1 MESHLPHVG
10 RSTKGGSLPYN
21 SWNGNGAKAP
31 RVTIDFPDAPVRR
44 VPGWKPALDIACIL
58 LGLPIWLPLMILLM
72 LVTRFSSP
80 GPIFY
85 RQKRVGLG
93 GRHFLIWKFRTMKVS
108 AETQTHERHLEELI
122 RVDCPMTKL
131 DAYGDPRLAP
141 FGRFLRASG
150 LDELPQIF
158 NVLCGEMSLVGP
170 RPCLPNEF
178 AHYQPWQRERV
189 NGLPG
194 LTGYWQVNGKNKT
207 TFNEMIAM
215 DLFYLKNLS
224 FLLDLKII
232 FKTCAVIAGQLFESR
247 PATQP
252 SRQDRDPRPSATPG
266 PQDGGRRSP
275 PTPSFPPGGISA
287 KSMKK
292 QVTVGVIGCGYWGPM
307 LVRNFK
313 GLADCQ
319 LKAVCDVNTKRL
331 KHIHALYPDIEGMT
345 QTQQLLN
352 GAAVDAVVI
361 ATPVKHHYSL
371 AKASLLA
378 GKHTFIEKPMAPSSA
393 ECEELIEIADRN
405 GLVLMLDHTFL
416 YSSPVQK
423 IAQIVQAGDIGEIR
437 YINCRR
443 LNLGLFQK
451 DINVAWDLA
460 PHDISIIL
468 HILDEFPTTIN
479 CQGNA
484 HITPGVEDV
493 TNMSLSFSRKR
504 FATIQSSW
512 LEPRKIREMTIVG
525 TRRMIVYD
533 DLQTRE
539 KIRIYDARVERP
551 PHYDTFAEF
560 QYSYHYGDS
569 YIPYL
574 HQEEPLKLACQHF
587 VDCIKTNSQPLT
599 DGRRGLEMV
608 RILEAASA
616 SLKMNGAPVTFSP
629 PGNAAPARAPVK
641 AEEIFQVEAFAG

>member
-1 MESHLPHVG
+1 
-10 RSTKGGSLPYN
+10 
-21 SWNGNGAKAP
+21 
-31 RVTIDFPDAPVRR
+31 
-44 VPGWKPALDIACIL
+44 
-58 LGLPIWLPLMILLM
+58 
-72 LVTRFSSP
+72 
-80 GPIFY
+80 
-85 RQKRVGLG
+85 
-93 GRHFLIWKFRTMKVS
+93 
-108 AETQTHERHLEELI
+108 
-122 RVDCPMTKL
+122 
-131 DAYGDPRLAP
+131 
-141 FGRFLRASG
+141 
-150 LDELPQIF
+150 
-158 NVLCGEMSLVGP
+158 
-170 RPCLPNEF
+170 
-178 AHYQPWQRERV
+178 
-189 NGLPG
+189 
-194 LTGYWQVNGKNKT
+194 
-207 TFNEMIAM
+207 
-215 DLFYLKNLS
+215 
-224 FLLDLKII
+224 
-232 FKTCAVIAGQLFESR
+232 
-247 PATQP
+247 
-252 SRQDRDPRPSATPG
+252 
-266 PQDGGRRSP
+266 
-275 PTPSFPPGGISA
+275 
-287 KSMKK
+287 MKK
-292 QVTVGVIGCGYWGPM
+292 PITVGVIGCGYWGPL

-313 GLADCQ
+313 TLSDCQ
-319 LKAVCDVNTKRL
+319 LKAVCDVNTERL
-331 KHIHALYPDIEGMT
+331 KHVRALYPDIEGIT

-352 GAAVDAVVI
+352 GTNVDAVVI
-361 ATPVKHHYSL
+361 ATPVKHHYPL
-371 AKASLLA
+371 AKAALLA
-378 GKHTFIEKPMAPSSA
+378 GKHTFIEKPMASSSA

-405 GLVLMLDHTFL
+405 GLILMLDHTFL

-423 IAQIVQAGDIGEIR
+423 IAQIVQAGDLGEIR

-533 DLQTRE
+533 DLRTRA

-616 SLKMNGAPVTFSP
+616 SLKMNGAPVTFSQP
-629 PGNAAPARAPVK
+629 SNAVPARVPVK
-641 AEEIFQVEAFAG
+641 AEEVFQVEAFAG